1 LQIVA
6 ALEHDIAGGTLPP
19 GTRLLPHRDMA
30 ERLGLSVG
38 TVSKAYDEAEKRGLI
53 SGEVGRGTFV
63 LGKLAPIKLLDGED
77 RTRRLNLAL
86 NTPPST
92 GEDALIA
99 DTLIGIADGRALK
112 DLLPYLPHQGSERHR
127 AAIAGWLNRQAMPT
141 TADTLFVTHGA
152 QHAISIAIGLLANAG
167 DTVLAENLTYSGMRA
182 LANHEG
188 YRLRGVAM
196 DERGLIPE
204 QLDRAFTE
212 TAARVVYCMP
222 TLQTPTG
229 CIMPPE
235 RREQIIDIVRKH
247 DAFLIEDDAYG
258 FLCDPPMAPLSAS
271 MPERSF
277 YLVSFAK
284 CLAPGLRIGAMVAPP
299 AFRDRCINALRSTG
313 WMATPLMAEV
323 VSRVVGNGRLGGPV
337 GRTGAMALWRTP
349 AAPQD
354 TTEVVAGVRLVDR
367 RAVLEKALA
376 SGAQAPARSGFQGEA
391 GWGGGAQAR
400 AIAAGDRRRLPA
412 PAGRV
417 FDPQPETL
425 WSRLT
430 AQFEGLRAGH
440 WPGGTTARRRLDGPS
455 SAAGEVGAPDRRSF
469 GL

>member
-1 LQIVA
+1 MSEWIPNTGEGAGPRYLQIVA
-6 ALEHDIAGGTLPP
+6 ALEQDITGGALPP

-63 LGKLAPIKLLDGED
+63 LGPMTPTKLLDGED

-92 GEDALIA
+92 GEDALI
-99 DTLIGIADGRALK
+99 TEVLVRIAEDGALK

-127 AAIAGWLNRQAMPT
+127 AAIAGWLNGHAMPA

-152 QHAISIAIGLLANAG
+152 QHAISIAIGLLANPG

-188 YRLRGVAM
+188 YRLRGVMM
-196 DERGLIPE
+196 DEHGLIPE
-204 QLDRAFTE
+204 QLDCAFAE
-212 TAARVVYCMP
+212 TGARVVYCMP

-229 CIMPPE
+229 CIMPAQ
-235 RREQIIDIVRKH
+235 RRDQIIDIVRKH
-247 DAFLIEDDAYG
+247 DAFLVEDDAYG
-258 FLCDPPMAPLSAS
+258 FLCDPPMPPLSAR

-277 YLVSFAK
+277 YVVSFAK
-284 CLAPGLRIGAMVAPP
+284 CLVPGLRIGAMVAPP

-323 VSRVVGNGRLGGPV
+323 VSRVIENGQLEEQIGHKRDAAAQRQVLAKQILGERIQISAIAPAFHV
-337 GRTGAMALWRTP
+337 WLPMPAGRTTASLIAQAASAGVTIATPDALQSFDP
-349 AAPQD
+349 MSN
-354 TTEVVAGVRLVDR
+354 GVRLC
-367 RAVLEKALA
+367 L
-376 SGAQAPARSGFQGEA
+376 
-391 GWGGGAQAR
+391 
-400 AIAAGDRRRLPA
+400 
-412 PAGRV
+412 
-417 FDPQPETL
+417 
-425 WSRLT
+425 
-430 AQFEGLRAGH
+430 
-440 WPGGTTARRRLDGPS
+440 
-455 SAAGEVGAPDRRSF
+455 GAPTSDADVEFALRTVRNILDSAETMSF
-469 GL
+469 V